1 MDRSRELV
9 LISKSYSVDAIG
21 QQVATETRR
30 TVFCDVQSVSRSE
43 WATAGQLGLKPE
55 LVATMFAPDYQGEEV
70 CELEGI
76 AYGIYRTYVGRNERI
91 ELYLER
97 KVGVTNG

>member
-9 LISKSYSVDAIG
+9 LIAKTFTADSIG
-21 QQVATETRR
+21 QLVPAETRR
-30 TVFCDVQSVSRSE
+30 TVFCDVRSVTRSE
-43 WATAGQLGLKPE
+43 WATAGQLGLKAE
-55 LVATMFAPDYQGEEV
+55 YVATMFAPDYEGEEA
-70 CELEGI
+70 CELEGVL
-76 AYGIYRTYVGRNERI
+76 YGIYRTFLGLNERI